1 MYYFL
6 PIPLIPCPIAL
17 SKVAPLPPSCVVEPI
32 HYPLRLG
39 SCPEVSLSKAQG
51 RVSAP
56 RTAQDPP
63 SLHFR
68 EFFLSVKTFRVGIE
82 RKKEKEKAGRQP
94 GGTKGKVCG
103 FGGREPDLPGNILES
118 PITVPPGRTLNFP
131 GPRRCARSSQWTA
144 EYFIRFC
151 FCLWLQNQTLTTFFL
166 RSSFSAMA
174 AIFSDEGR
182 G

>member
-1 MYYFL
+1 M
-6 PIPLIPCPIAL
+6 
-17 SKVAPLPPSCVVEPI
+17 
-32 HYPLRLG
+32 
-39 SCPEVSLSKAQG
+39 
-51 RVSAP
+51 
-56 RTAQDPP
+56 
-63 SLHFR
+63 
-68 EFFLSVKTFRVGIE
+68 E

-94 GGTKGKVCG
+94 GGIKGKVCG